1 MKLFHAGNSPYARR
15 PRIVA
20 REAGLM
26 DRIEEIDA
34 APLGGSDNVI
44 FQHGP
49 GGKVPG
55 LLTDNGVYLCES
67 LIICR
72 YLNDEAG
79 GSLLPAEPK
88 ARDGVLRTDGIASL
102 LMDSL
107 FVRSHEIRREEGE
120 KSPGV
125 VVTEAARAA
134 RAYDELESLAGG
146 FGDEPNLGTITVVA
160 SLGYADWRHSGDEW
174 RKDRPVLTAWFEKMM
189 QRPAM
194 EETKPIF

>member
-15 PRIVA
+15 PRMVA

-44 FQHGP
+44 FAHGP

-72 YLNDEAG
+72 YLNDLAG
-79 GSLLPAEPK
+79 GWLLPTEPK
-88 ARDGVLRTDGIASL
+88 ARDEALRVDGIASL

-107 FVRSHEIRREEGE
+107 FVRSHEIRREDGE

-125 VVTEAARAA
+125 IATEAARAA
-134 RAYDELESLAGG
+134 RAYDELETLADG

-160 SLGYADWRHSGDEW
+160 SLGYADWRHPADEW
-174 RKDRPVLTAWFEKMM
+174 RQGRPLLTAWFEKMM

-194 EETKPIF
+194 DETKPIF

>member
-15 PRIVA
+15 PRMVA

-26 DRIEEIDA
+26 DRIEEVDA
-34 APLGGSDNVI
+34 APLGGSDNVVAG
-44 FQHGP
+44 HGP

-72 YLNDEAG
+72 YLNDVAG
-79 GSLLPAEPK
+79 GSLLPTESK
-88 ARDGVLRTDGIASL
+88 ARDEALHVDGIASL

-107 FVRSHEIRREEGE
+107 FVRSHESRRDESE
-120 KSPGV
+120 KSPAV
-125 VVTEAARAA
+125 IATEAARAA
-134 RAYDELESLAGG
+134 RSYDELEKLAGG
-146 FGDEPNLGTITVVA
+146 FDDAPNLGTITVVA
-160 SLGYADWRHSGDEW
+160 SLGYADWRHPGDEW
-174 RKDRPVLTAWFEKMM
+174 RKGRPTLTGWFEKMM

-194 EETKPIF
+194 DETKPIF

>member
-15 PRIVA
+15 PRMVA

-26 DRIEEIDA
+26 DRIEEVDA
-34 APLGGSDNVI
+34 APLGGSNNVVAS
-44 FQHGP
+44 HGP

-55 LLTDNGVYLCES
+55 LLTDNGIYLCES

-72 YLNDEAG
+72 YLNDVAG
-79 GSLLPAEPK
+79 GDLLPTESK
-88 ARDGVLRTDGIASL
+88 ALDEALHVDGIASL

-107 FVRSHEIRREEGE
+107 FIRSHEGRRDESE

-125 VVTEAARAA
+125 IATEAARAG
-134 RAYDELESLAGG
+134 RSYDELEALAGG
-146 FGDEPNLGTITVVA
+146 FDDAPNLGTITVVA
-160 SLGYADWRHSGDEW
+160 SLGYADWRHPGDEW
-174 RKDRPVLTAWFEKMM
+174 RKGRPVLTGWFDRMM

-194 EETKPIF
+194 DETKPIF

>member
-15 PRIVA
+15 PRMVA

-79 GSLLPAEPK
+79 GSLLPTDPK
-88 ARDGVLRTDGIASL
+88 ARDKALHIDGIASL

-107 FVRSHEIRREEGE
+107 FVRSHEIRRDESE

-125 VVTEAARAA
+125 IATEAARAE
-134 RAYDELESLAGG
+134 RSYDELERLAGG
-146 FGDEPNLGTITVVA
+146 FGDVPNLGTITVVA
-160 SLGYADWRHSGDEW
+160 SLGYADWRHPGDEW
-174 RKDRPVLTAWFEKMM
+174 RKGRPVLTGWFEKMM
-189 QRPAM
+189 ERPAM
-194 EETKPIF
+194 DETKPIF

>member
-34 APLGGSDNVI
+34 APLGGRDNVI
-44 FQHGP
+44 FKHGP

-79 GSLLPAEPK
+79 GSLLPTDAK
-88 ARDGVLRTDGIASL
+88 ARDEALHVDGIASL

-107 FVRSHEIRREEGE
+107 FVRSHEIRREEPE
-120 KSPGV
+120 KSPDV
-125 VVTEAARAA
+125 IATEAARAE
-134 RAYDELESLAGG
+134 RTYDELETLAGG
-146 FGDEPNLGTITVVA
+146 FGDTPNLGTITVVA
-160 SLGYADWRHSGDEW
+160 SLGYADWRHPGDEW
-174 RKDRPVLTAWFEKMM
+174 RKGRPVLTGWFEKMM
-189 QRPAM
+189 QRSAM
-194 EETKPIF
+194 DETKPIF

>member
-15 PRIVA
+15 PRMVA

-34 APLGGSDNVI
+34 APLGGSDNVVAR
-44 FQHGP
+44 HGP

-72 YLNDEAG
+72 YLDDAAG
-79 GSLLPAEPK
+79 GILLPTDSK
-88 ARDGVLRTDGIASL
+88 ARDEALHVEGIASL

-107 FVRSHEIRREEGE
+107 FVRSHEIRREEPE

-125 VVTEAARAA
+125 IAAEAARAE
-134 RAYDELESLAGG
+134 RTYDELEKLAGG

-160 SLGYADWRHSGDEW
+160 SLGYADWRHPGDEW
-174 RKDRPVLTAWFEKMM
+174 RRGRPVLTGWFEKMM

-194 EETKPIF
+194 DETKPIF

>member
-15 PRIVA
+15 PRMVA

-26 DRIEEIDA
+26 DRIEEVDA
-34 APLGGSDNVI
+34 APLGGSDNVVAS
-44 FQHGP
+44 HGP

-55 LLTDNGVYLCES
+55 LLTDNGIYLCES

-72 YLNDEAG
+72 YLNDVAG
-79 GSLLPAEPK
+79 GSLLPTESK
-88 ARDGVLRTDGIASL
+88 ALDEALHVDGIASL

-107 FVRSHEIRREEGE
+107 FVRSHESRRDESE

-125 VVTEAARAA
+125 IATEAARAG
-134 RAYDELESLAGG
+134 RSYDELEALAGG
-146 FGDEPNLGTITVVA
+146 FGDAPNLGTISVVA
-160 SLGYADWRHSGDEW
+160 SLGYANWRHPGDEW
-174 RKDRPVLTAWFEKMM
+174 RKGRPALTGWFDRMM

-194 EETKPIF
+194 DETKPIF